1 MANRYH
7 VISGDGHIEIPPEMW
22 TPRVP
27 KAWRDRAPRLVKL
40 PTGGDGVVIEGR
52 DTYVLGLAM
61 GGKPYQQRN
70 VVGEVYEDNPG
81 TGGPQQRVKEQ
92 DQDGVDAEI
101 LYHTH
106 QAMWRGIRE
115 DEGYKALIHAFNE
128 FLADDYC
135 SYAPDR
141 LIGMG
146 LIPDTNVDDAIAE
159 LQYCARAGLKG
170 VMLRQFPNGKSFP
183 LPEDDRFWTVALDL
197 NIAIT
202 AHSIFGGGP
211 NSGPTYSYRVRP
223 GAGAVHTSGADPV
236 GYVTRF
242 SVNMGKNMAQMMFTG
257 VFERFPKLKIY
268 FAETQAGWIPHF
280 LFQADDNYAR
290 TRFWAERSFGV
301 GPLLKPPSDYIREHA
316 VWGFLRDPVGVKY
329 RHDIGV
335 DKLIW
340 GTDFPH
346 QQGDW
351 PESRRVIDEMF
362 ADVPEDEKYAMLA
375 GNAVEFFHL
384 DSNP

>member
-1 MANRYH
+1 MDRKYN
-7 VISGDGHIEIPPEMW
+7 VISGGGHIEIPPERW

-27 KAWRDRAPRLVKL
+27 KEWRDRAPRLVKL
-40 PTGGDGVVIEGR
+40 PTGGDGIVMEGR

-81 TGGPQQRVKEQ
+81 TGGPDQRVKEQ

-106 QAMWRGIRE
+106 QTMWRGMRE
-115 DEGYKALIHAFNE
+115 DAGYKALIHAFNE
-128 FLADDYC
+128 FLAEDYC

-146 LIPDTNVDDAIAE
+146 LIPDTNVDDAVAE
-159 LQYCARAGLKG
+159 LEYCANAGLKG
-170 VMLRQFPNGKSFP
+170 VMLRTYPNGKGYP
-183 LPEDDRFWTVALDL
+183 LPEDDRFWAAALDL

-211 NSGPTYSYRVRP
+211 SSGPTYKYQVQP
-223 GAGAVHTSGADPV
+223 GVGAVHTSGADPV

-257 VFERFPKLKIY
+257 VFERFPRLKIY

-280 LFQADDNYAR
+280 LFQADDNY
-290 TRFWAERSFGV
+290 
-301 GPLLKPPSDYIREHA
+301 
-316 VWGFLRDPVGVKY
+316 
-329 RHDIGV
+329 
-335 DKLIW
+335 
-340 GTDFPH
+340 
-346 QQGDW
+346 
-351 PESRRVIDEMF
+351 
-362 ADVPEDEKYAMLA
+362 
-375 GNAVEFFHL
+375 
-384 DSNP
+384 